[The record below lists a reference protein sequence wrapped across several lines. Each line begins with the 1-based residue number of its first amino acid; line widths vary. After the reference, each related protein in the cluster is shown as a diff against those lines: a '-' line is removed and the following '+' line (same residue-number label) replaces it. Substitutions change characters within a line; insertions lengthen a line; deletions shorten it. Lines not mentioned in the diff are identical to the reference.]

1 MLPKLIE
8 LVLRRWPESTVHKSV
23 QDMTTAWSHQ
33 QIAALRNKPLLL
45 DDFIER
51 LGSCVI
57 LNQNVQVYF
66 PSFRVTSISWYC
78 IIYDVMIFKIN
89 K

>member
-1 MLPKLIE
+1 MLQKLIE
-8 LVLRRWPESTVHKSV
+8 LVLRRWPESTIHKSV

-66 PSFRVTSISWYC
+66 NFSYVSFEVYFMVLSYLRCHDI
-78 IIYDVMIFKIN
+78 
-89 K
+89 

>member
-1 MLPKLIE
+1 MLHKLIE
-8 LVLRRWPESTVHKSV
+8 LVLRRWPESTIHKSV

-66 PSFRVTSISWYC
+66 NFSYVSFEVYFMVLSYLRCHDI
-78 IIYDVMIFKIN
+78 
-89 K
+89 

>member
-1 MLPKLIE
+1 MLQKLIE
-8 LVLRRWPESTVHKSV
+8 LVLRRWPESTIHKSV

-66 PSFRVTSISWYC
+66 SYVSFEFYFMVLYYLRCHDI
-78 IIYDVMIFKIN
+78 
-89 K
+89 

>member
-1 MLPKLIE
+1 MLHKLIE
-8 LVLRRWPESTVHKSV
+8 LVLRRWPESTIHKSV

-66 PSFRVTSISWYC
+66 SHVSFEFYFMVLYYLRCHDI
-78 IIYDVMIFKIN
+78 
-89 K
+89 